1 MKKQKSDWFY
11 LMFCISFLGIMLLQ
25 LVVRV
30 KAIKDN
36 YLLYTSIFVVLML
49 VFISLLIAFRKKER
63 VKRSISFSI
72 PFLCIWLSMC
82 GYMLYSDIAVFK
94 KYCF

>member
-11 LMFCISFLGIMLLQ
+11 LMFCISFLGIMILQ

-63 VKRSISFSI
+63 VKR
-72 PFLCIWLSMC
+72 
-82 GYMLYSDIAVFK
+82 
-94 KYCF
+94 CFILILPYLKNTAF